1 VQGLT
6 YIAPAA
12 CTVLGLIFFHVAAFG
27 CATFKN
33 EHNHDITVG
42 YFKAGYDGTCGS
54 YQGDNSDLPGV
65 IRFGRFIGVVGSLL
79 IWAVFAV
86 VAAASFFQYPRP
98 ELVFSG
104 VAICMVILSLF
115 SLLLLS
121 GKSYNDQLKVGPGG
135 VLAIFSAFIWFGG
148 AVAIVRFMKE
158 RPRTPTAPA
167 TTNKPIGP
175 GDPTNRIDDDDY
187 ESGVAPT
194 ARK

>member
-1 VQGLT
+1 
-6 YIAPAA
+6 
-12 CTVLGLIFFHVAAFG
+12 VAAFG

-42 YFKAGYDGTCGS
+42 YFKAGYNGNCES
-54 YQGDNSDLPGV
+54 YQGDNSYLPGV

-79 IWAVFAV
+79 IWAVFAF
-86 VAAASFFQYPRP
+86 VASAAFFQFPRP

-104 VAICMVILSLF
+104 VAICMVVLSLF

-121 GKSYNDQLKVGPGG
+121 GKSYNDELKVGPGG
-135 VLAIFSAFIWFGG
+135 VLAIFAAFLWFGG

-158 RPRTPTAPA
+158 RPRTPTTAPV
-167 TTNKPIGP
+167 TTNKPAGP

-187 ESGVAPT
+187 ESGVTPT
-194 ARK
+194 TRK

>member
-1 VQGLT
+1 M
-6 YIAPAA
+6 
-12 CTVLGLIFFHVAAFG
+12 AAFG
-27 CATFKN
+27 CVTFKN
-33 EHNHDITVG
+33 EYNHDITVG
-42 YFKAGYDGTCGS
+42 YFKAGYDGNCNS
-54 YQGDNSDLPGV
+54 YPGDNSDLPGA

-86 VAAASFFQYPRP
+86 VASASFFQYPRP

-104 VAICMVILSLF
+104 VAICMIVLSLF

-121 GKSYNDQLKVGPGG
+121 GKASNDQLKVGPGG
-135 VLAIFSAFIWFGG
+135 VLAIFAAFIWFGG

-158 RPRTPTAPA
+158 RPRTPTAPV
-167 TTNKPIGP
+167 TVSTIKPAGP

-187 ESGVAPT
+187 ESGVALA